1 MDQGPL
7 LDTWPDMIDNKRG
20 KYDLAVVGNV
30 CIQQPCASSDEQ
42 SFSEQSFSGA
52 DPHGGISNW
61 KSESEDQSKLW
72 LMSEDKSIV
81 IPNVKQEP
89 DLITYDYMSPERFAN
104 PASIMTDQADRY
116 FTYADQDGSVELAG
130 TVLSTP
136 DINVASHLQRH
147 GEGHSVTHSSPDPN
161 PLYRQNPTLSP
172 GGRRFP
178 CHLCDK
184 QFDFMTHLQRHILVH
199 TGEKPYKCDVCD
211 YSCNHKGNLKTHALL
226 HTGSR
231 PHQCHLCLRSFTQR
245 SHLKSHLQTHDHASN

>member
-7 LDTWPDMIDNKRG
+7 LDARPDMIDSKRG
-20 KYDLAVVGNV
+20 KYDPAVVGNV
-30 CIQQPCASSDEQ
+30 CSQQQYVSD
-42 SFSEQSFSGA
+42 EQSFSGA
-52 DPHGGISNW
+52 DPHGGTNSRNA
-61 KSESEDQSKLW
+61 ESEDQSKLW

-81 IPNVKQEP
+81 KQEP
-89 DLITYDYMSPERFAN
+89 DSITYNYMSPEGYAN
-104 PASIMTDQADRY
+104 PASVTDQVDSY
-116 FTYADQDGSVELAG
+116 FTYADQDGSSKVELAG

-136 DINVASHLQRH
+136 DINVASHFQRQ
-147 GEGHSVTHSSPDPN
+147 GEGHSVLTQSSPDPN
-161 PLYRQNPTLSP
+161 QLYRKNPTFSP
-172 GGRRFP
+172 EVRRFP
-178 CHLCDK
+178 CHLCNK